1 MSLLWTSPPASLFF
15 GSCFLSFRV
24 INAYSTNSV
33 DHRVHS
39 VPPDVLFPD
48 LGIPLLVVGDLNIYN
63 PTSDPLRSFSST
75 EISSSTPYFEMAV
88 EAGFALLNSP
98 EEYTRFPLV
107 GSAGP
112 PVIDLAFANPLFLP
126 AVRSWEASLRSTGSD
141 HIPIT
146 ITLASPSPIPK
157 PLHPR
162 WADTDWETL
171 TPILKACIVPPPLLY
186 VIPHSSWMNGYP
198 SRSVAS
204 PLSSKSIPRC
214 PDRPT
219 TPNPGGPLT

>member
-1 MSLLWTSPPASLFF
+1 MAAYLHMSFLPNYTVLPRFRGVDNVLALDISSSEPLF
-15 GSCFLSFRV
+15 GTCFLSFRV

-33 DHRVHS
+33 DHLVHS

-75 EISSSTPYFEMAV
+75 EISSATPYFEMAV

-107 GSAGP
+107 GSARP
-112 PVIDLAFANPLFLP
+112 SVIDLAFANPRFLP
-126 AVRSWEASLRSTGSD
+126 AVRRCEASLRSTGSD

-146 ITLASPSPIPK
+146 ITLAPPSPIQK

-171 TPILKACIVPPPLLY
+171 TPILKAFIVPPP
-186 VIPHSSWMNGYP
+186 SGMSYP
-198 SRSVAS
+198 TQA
-204 PLSSKSIPRC
+204 
-214 PDRPT
+214 
-219 TPNPGGPLT
+219 G